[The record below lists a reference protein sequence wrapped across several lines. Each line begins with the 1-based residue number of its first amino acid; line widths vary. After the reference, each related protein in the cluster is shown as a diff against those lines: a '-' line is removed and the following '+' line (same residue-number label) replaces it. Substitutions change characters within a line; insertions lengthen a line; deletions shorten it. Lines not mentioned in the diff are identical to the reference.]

1 MRIGDLA
8 RETQTRVETIR
19 WYEKAGLLPQ
29 PPRTSGNYRVYGQA
43 ELTRLSFIRRARD
56 LGFSLD
62 QVRALLVLAG
72 NQDSACDSVH
82 DNARAHIAEIDRK
95 TADLAGLRQELVKL
109 SDSCGGG
116 SVADCRILEVLGP
129 AASVHR
135 PVAPTTK
142 RRPSPAP

>member
-56 LGFSLD
+56 LDFSLD

-72 NQDSACDSVH
+72 NRDEA
-82 DNARAHIAEIDRK
+82 
-95 TADLAGLRQELVKL
+95 LRF
-109 SDSCGGG
+109 
-116 SVADCRILEVLGP
+116 
-129 AASVHR
+129 R
-135 PVAPTTK
+135 P
-142 RRPSPAP
+142 